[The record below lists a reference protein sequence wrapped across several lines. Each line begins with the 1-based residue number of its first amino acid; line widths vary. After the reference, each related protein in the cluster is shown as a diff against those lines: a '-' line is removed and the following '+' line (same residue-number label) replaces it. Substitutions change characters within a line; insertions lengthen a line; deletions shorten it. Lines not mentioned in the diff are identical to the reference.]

1 MINKSIDE
9 NTAKLDQKMQ
19 EITHVQK
26 RLLTRYKEK
35 NPTAMNNLDILF
47 FQIYE
52 EIIEMANEIQKLQDS
67 RKQNGHQVSL
77 ALQLVLF
84 LIKLR
89 FNLTDEKFNILKNYI
104 SNDINGDSEEFNWI
118 DITDVNILY
127 LIKSV
132 LLKQDS
138 TANAVYKK
146 VDNLETFQNH
156 FTLLIDK
163 ISKGALDNV
172 KIDDDK

>member
-1 MINKSIDE
+1 
-9 NTAKLDQKMQ
+9 
-19 EITHVQK
+19 
-26 RLLTRYKEK
+26 
-35 NPTAMNNLDILF
+35 
-47 FQIYE
+47 
-52 EIIEMANEIQKLQDS
+52 MANEIQKLQDS